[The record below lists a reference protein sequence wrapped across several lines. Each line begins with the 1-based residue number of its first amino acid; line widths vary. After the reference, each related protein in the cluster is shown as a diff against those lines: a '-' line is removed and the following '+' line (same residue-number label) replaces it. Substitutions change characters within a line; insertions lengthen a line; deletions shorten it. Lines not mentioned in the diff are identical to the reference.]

1 MSDPHARLASSSKER
16 LHMFIYLVNL
26 TNGKTV
32 RVVTEGDP
40 TEHPSFFNRVES
52 VETIGEEGKLLSLV

>member
-1 MSDPHARLASSSKER
+1 
-16 LHMFIYLVNL
+16 MFIYLVNL

>member
-1 MSDPHARLASSSKER
+1 MSDPYGRLASSSKER

-40 TEHPSFFNRVES
+40 TDHPSFFNRVES

>member
-1 MSDPHARLASSSKER
+1 MSDPYARLASSSKER

-40 TEHPSFFNRVES
+40 TDHPSFFNRVES